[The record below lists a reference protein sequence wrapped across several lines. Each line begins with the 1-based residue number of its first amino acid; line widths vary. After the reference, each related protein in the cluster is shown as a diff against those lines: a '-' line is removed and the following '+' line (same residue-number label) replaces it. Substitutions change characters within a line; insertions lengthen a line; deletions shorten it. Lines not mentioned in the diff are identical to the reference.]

1 MEIAIERACSITTSR
16 DYMLPAVIKS
26 LLNKFLF
33 TLYVSQTHHHHPPV
47 PLSFLLVLL
56 IEHNTVDI
64 RCARITA
71 AQIESQS
78 AKFHLAR
85 YCACK
90 SLSSNFYLS
99 RFSHQIKWIPRHTRT
114 WLEKFLFQSQFF
126 HLHFNVKLI
135 SNLIIEETFFWLNF
149 WIFWFVLSWSCA
161 RR

>member
-1 MEIAIERACSITTSR
+1 
-16 DYMLPAVIKS
+16 MLPAVIKS

-85 YCACK
+85 
-90 SLSSNFYLS
+90 SLLCVQISLLEFLS
-99 RFSHQIKWIPRHTRT
+99 LDFHIK
-114 WLEKFLFQSQFF
+114 
-126 HLHFNVKLI
+126 
-135 SNLIIEETFFWLNF
+135 
-149 WIFWFVLSWSCA
+149 
-161 RR
+161 